1 MKRQIRKTLA
11 LLLALGVAGALFG
24 SISTALFTDTAQIQN
39 GSFTT
44 GTVDIDLTDD
54 NETAA
59 DNLVNT
65 QLTSAAMAPGDQI
78 QPTVGI
84 RVINSGTLQL
94 RYALYASATDADTKN
109 LKDSLEVT
117 IRAVD
122 SVTADGDCDD
132 FDGAV
137 IYGPTTNI
145 DGSTAAGTF
154 FAIFGDST
162 AGAQAGDRTLAAAA
176 NEVLCFRIKLATT
189 APNSSQNA
197 ATTVTWEFRAEQ
209 TANN

>member
-1 MKRQIRKTLA
+1 MKRRLRRALA
-11 LLLALGVAGALFG
+11 LLLTAGLVAGLIG

-54 NETAA
+54 NETDA
-59 DNLVNT
+59 DNLANT
-65 QLTSAAMAPGDQI
+65 QLTLSNMAPGDQV

-84 RVINSGTLQL
+84 TAKNNGTLAL
-94 RYALYASATDADTKN
+94 RYALYASATDADAKN
-109 LKDSLEVT
+109 LKDQLEVT

-122 SVTADGDCDD
+122 TNAANGNCNE

-137 IYGPTTNI
+137 IDGPASDI
-145 DGSTAAGTF
+145 DGVTAPGTF
-154 FAIFGDST
+154 FSIYGDSA
-162 AGAQAGDRTLAAAA
+162 AGAQGGDRPLAAAA
-176 NEVLCFRIKLATT
+176 SEVLCFRVKLLLT
-189 APNSSQNA
+189 APNTVQNA
-197 ATTVTWEFRAEQ
+197 TTTVTWEFRAEQ

>member
-1 MKRQIRKTLA
+1 MKRHIKKTLV
-11 LLLALGVAGALFG
+11 LLLVLGLAGSLLG
-24 SISTALFTDTAQIQN
+24 GISTALFTDTAQIQSS
-39 GSFTT
+39 SFTT

-54 NETAA
+54 NETDA
-59 DNLVNT
+59 DNLTTT
-65 QLTSAAMAPGDQI
+65 QLTLGAMAPGDQI

-84 RVINSGTLQL
+84 TVKNTGTLAL
-94 RYALYASATDADTKN
+94 RYAFYASATDADTKN
-109 LKDSLEVT
+109 LKDQLEVT

-122 SVTADGDCDD
+122 SNAGNGNCNE

-137 IYGPTTNI
+137 IYGPTTNM
-145 DGSTAAGTF
+145 DGSTTAGTF

-162 AGAQAGDRTLAAAA
+162 AGAQAGDRGLAAAA
-176 NEVLCFRIKLATT
+176 SEVLCFRVKLATS

-197 ATTVTWEFRAEQ
+197 TTTITWEFRAEQ

>member
-1 MKRQIRKTLA
+1 MKRHLRKTLVM
-11 LLLALGVAGALFG
+11 LLVTGLVATLVG

-54 NETAA
+54 NETDA
-59 DNLVNT
+59 DNLTTT
-65 QLTSAAMAPGDQI
+65 QLTLSNMAPGDQV

-84 RVINSGTLQL
+84 TAKNNGTLAL
-94 RYALYASATDADTKN
+94 RYALYAAATDADAKN
-109 LKDSLEVT
+109 LKDQLEVT

-122 SVTADGDCDD
+122 ANAVNGNCNE

-137 IYGPTTNI
+137 IDGPTSDI
-145 DGSTAAGTF
+145 DGATAPGTF
-154 FAIFGDST
+154 FSIVGDST
-162 AGAQAGDRTLAAAA
+162 AGAQGGDRPLAAAA
-176 NEVLCFRIKLATT
+176 SEVLCFRVKLLST
-189 APNSSQNA
+189 APNSVQNA
-197 ATTVTWEFRAEQ
+197 TTTITWEFRAEQ